1 VSKPY
6 EASGLHDHSLLIHL
20 SSNLRL
26 QDAWLEAESAAAA
39 KQVEAILYSESG
51 WGPGQTLL
59 LEDGR
64 PAWHADL
71 WPPKAAEE
79 VGLEARAFCRDTLV
93 PLWCVAGH
101 AALLHSAV
109 DQRHP
114 CNLVSVFRGAA
125 RSNSSP

>member
-1 VSKPY
+1 MLTVTSY
-6 EASGLHDHSLLIHL
+6 ITLFTAAFCDHLF
-20 SSNLRL
+20 L

-79 VGLEARAFCRDTLV
+79 VRGC
-93 PLWCVAGH
+93 
-101 AALLHSAV
+101 ALFV
-109 DQRHP
+109 
-114 CNLVSVFRGAA
+114 
-125 RSNSSP
+125 

>member
-1 VSKPY
+1 M
-6 EASGLHDHSLLIHL
+6 GNMLFHCTLLPSCL
-20 SSNLRL
+20 LL

-79 VGLEARAFCRDTLV
+79 VGGHHCLL
-93 PLWCVAGH
+93 CVE
-101 AALLHSAV
+101 LMV
-109 DQRHP
+109 
-114 CNLVSVFRGAA
+114 
-125 RSNSSP
+125 